1 MYIWAPQFSVVR
13 APPVATLVSS
23 FHFITSLL
31 WAPPV
36 ATQFSVLSQTFVK
49 VQAPPVA
56 TKKFVK
62 HCTVYFG
69 FSGAP
74 RGSQGAPRYSQGA
87 PKGSLGWGGARWVT
101 GLFYPRSASLDLSTH
116 IFTQHKPLWASPGL
130 SGPLC
135 ASLCLSEALWAS
147 LGLSGPL

>member
-36 ATQFSVLSQTFVK
+36 ATQFSVLSQTFLK

-87 PKGSLGWGGARWVT
+87 PKGSLGWGGGSQ
-101 GLFYPRSASLDLSTH
+101 GLQGALINGNYSFYFLLSYFFLN
-116 IFTQHKPLWASPGL
+116 IS
-130 SGPLC
+130 
-135 ASLCLSEALWAS
+135 
-147 LGLSGPL
+147 